1 MANGIFIVDF
11 DAKYHLPVLQG
22 TDNQVQYARCLRADF
37 LMRFMDL
44 GKPSKEKMQEIKN
57 RFSHLLNTTPEE
69 ISRILHDIKEYNQSG
84 WWLDNKNTPDMQRVA
99 NILNA
104 ERQLLVV
111 KTCSSC
117 GITKN
122 TAKYFSTN
130 GAYRIKSR
138 CKACIN
144 KDHAKRRLTKK
155 C

>member
-1 MANGIFIVDF
+1 MSNGIFIVDF

-22 TDNQVQYARCLRADF
+22 TIKQVQYARCLRCDF

-57 RFSHLLNTTPEE
+57 RFSYLLNTTTEE
-69 ISRILHDIKEYNQSG
+69 ISRILREIKDNDKASF
-84 WWLDNKNTPDMQRVA
+84 WLDNKNTPDLLLIERV
-99 NILNA
+99 LN
-104 ERQLLVV
+104 EEKQLNVV

-138 CKACIN
+138 CKVCIN
-144 KDHAKRRLTKK
+144 KDHAKRRLKGK